1 MFNITETPNSD
12 YKLAVFQPIVI
23 KADIITDQYPFG
35 GGFLN
40 QNISIVGANED
51 GNCICTWA
59 EAVNYIVGDSIYL
72 LSGIYKGKHKI
83 YRVNGSI
90 NFHILTK
97 YITNSSYIGVH
108 YIASDTT
115 GSSLLEG
122 QFRISKFVS
131 GTPVKL
137 IDLIPTINESDNT
150 IELNVAGYLKTCFQ
164 NALPILSDDSPNL
177 SSIIDISIVTGSYS
191 LTYPLIYAAKPH
203 IEIFEKQNSDAN
215 FDELII
221 PMVSSKIILFQKY
234 NNKVP
239 FNTPEG
245 IYELTVSPNSGTLN
259 DYIDSFV
266 GFFNYYP
273 EYFEICTLCAS
284 EALVIHFL
292 NKYGAYQTYV
302 PIGNYSF
309 GKTFI
314 DPKDITDYQGSKLT
328 ADSGMIYKTCTIEMT
343 NLNKFHIEV
352 LEELIESPIA
362 KILNGEDVQ
371 ECTIEKK
378 DFEFYKTV
386 NEYHNAKLSL
396 IFSQKINVQT
406 R

>member
-1 MFNITETPNSD
+1 MFNITQSPNSD
-12 YKLAVFQPIVI
+12 YKLAVFQPII
-23 KADIITDQYPFG
+23 FKADIVTDQYPFG

-40 QNISIVGANED
+40 QDISIVGANED

-59 EAVNYIVGDSIYL
+59 SPVSYIVGDCIYL

-83 YRVNGSI
+83 YRVNGTAD
-90 NFHILTK
+90 FHILTK
-97 YITNSSYIGVH
+97 YIANSSNIGVH
-108 YIASDTT
+108 YIASDTSGPT
-115 GSSLLEG
+115 LLEG
-122 QFRISKFVS
+122 QFRISKYVS
-131 GTPVKL
+131 GSPVKL
-137 IDLIPTINESDNT
+137 IDLIPTINETDNT
-150 IELNVAGYLKTCFQ
+150 IELNVAGYGKTCFQ
-164 NALPILSDDSPNL
+164 NSLPILSDDLPNL
-177 SSIIDISIVTGSYS
+177 SSIKDISITTGGFSFI
-191 LTYPLIYAAKPH
+191 YPLLYAAKPH
-203 IEIFEKQNSDAN
+203 AEIFAKQNSDTS

-221 PMVSSKIILFQKY
+221 PMVSSKVILFQKY

-239 FNTPEG
+239 FNTTDG
-245 IYELTVSPNSGTLN
+245 IYELTISPNSGTLT
-259 DYIDSFV
+259 DYINSFV
-266 GFFNYYP
+266 GFFIYDP

-292 NKYGAYQTYV
+292 NKYGAFQTYV

-362 KILNGEDVQ
+362 KIWNGEDVQ
-371 ECTIEKK
+371 ECMIEKK